1 MPAGNLPLGNGKAII
16 FSAPSGAGKTT
27 LVRNLMKCSSLSL
40 GFSVSATTREKRSNE
55 IEGEAYHF
63 VSSEEFTSLV
73 EGGKFVEWEEVY
85 DGVFYGTLCSE
96 VEKLW
101 AQGMTPVFDIDVEGG
116 KTLKSVFGESALAIF
131 VMTPSIEELERR
143 LRLRQTED
151 EGSIQ
156 KRIDKAAE
164 EISKASFFDVRVEN
178 DVLQTAINE
187 TERLVTKFLAP

>member
-27 LVRNLMKCSSLSL
+27 LVRNLMKCSSLNL
-40 GFSVSATTREKRSNE
+40 GFSVSATTREKRIDE
-55 IEGEAYHF
+55 IDGEAYHF
-63 VSSEEFTSLV
+63 ISSEEFRSLIQ
-73 EGGKFVEWEEVY
+73 GGKFVEWEEVY

>member
-85 DGVFYGTLCSE
+85 DGVRYGTLCSE
-96 VEKLW
+96 IESLW
-101 AQGMTPVFDIDVEGG
+101 ASGLTPVFDIDAAGG
-116 KTLKSVFGESALAIF
+116 KTLKSVFGDSALAIF
-131 VMTPSIEELERR
+131 VMTPSLEVLEKR
-143 LRLRQTED
+143 LRKRQTDD
-151 EGSIQ
+151 EASIQ
-156 KRIDKAAE
+156 KRIDKAAV
-164 EISKASFFDVRVEN
+164 EISKAPFFDVQLEN
-178 DVLQTAINE
+178 DVLQTAIDE
-187 TERLVTKFLAP
+187 TERLVTNFLSQ

>member
-1 MPAGNLPLGNGKAII
+1 MPAGTLPLGNGKAII

-27 LVRNLMKCSSLSL
+27 LVRNLMKCSSLNL
-40 GFSVSATTREKRSNE
+40 GFSVSATTREKRIDE
-55 IEGEAYHF
+55 IDGEAYHF
-63 VSSEEFTSLV
+63 ISSEEFRSLIQ
-73 EGGKFVEWEEVY
+73 GGKFVEWEEVY

-131 VMTPSIEELERR
+131 VMTPSIEELESR
-143 LRLRQTED
+143 LRRRQTED